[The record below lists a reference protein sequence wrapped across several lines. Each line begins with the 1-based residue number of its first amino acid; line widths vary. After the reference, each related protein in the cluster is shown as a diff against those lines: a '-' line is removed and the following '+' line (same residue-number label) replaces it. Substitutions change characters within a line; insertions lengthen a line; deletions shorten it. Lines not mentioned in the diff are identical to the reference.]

1 MEQYRRLLTL
11 LILHPTAH
19 AAGKVQGDSSAPPSS
34 TQYTLRRRIERAYDA
49 DPAINIAATMLPC
62 GHVAQISKVSRRI
75 ARLPSLFLQLQ
86 FHILF
91 FQYHPHSDDKNPLQ
105 KRSGSLAVS
114 LTLNQDVVNRCDK
127 A

>member
-62 GHVAQISKVSRRI
+62 GQVAQISKVSRRI
-75 ARLPSLFLQLQ
+75 ARLSSLFLRLQ

-91 FQYHPHSDDKNPLQ
+91 FLSILTATTRILCKNA
-105 KRSGSLAVS
+105 LAAWLFLS
-114 LTLNQDVVNRCDK
+114 R
-127 A
+127 